1 LTFHLFGFPASQVPP
16 TLITGFTTT
25 SDRGTRTHTLIVYG
39 DMTGRYRVFGDT
51 EAAIRIKD
59 LKLEGSRAAFNMDMG
74 SADQPFRMEFKD
86 TLDGATLN
94 GQFTSSRGDVKVIGK
109 KVD

>member
-1 LTFHLFGFPASQVPP
+1 V
-16 TLITGFTTT
+16 IIKGFTTT
-25 SDRGTRTHTLIVYG
+25 SDRGTSTNTLIVYG

-59 LKLEGSRAAFNMDMG
+59 LKLEGSRAAFNMDMD
-74 SADQPFRMEFKD
+74 SVDQPFRMEFKG

-94 GQFTSSRGDVKVIGK
+94 GRLTSSRDDVKVTGK

>member
-1 LTFHLFGFPASQVPP
+1 MT
-16 TLITGFTTT
+16 
-25 SDRGTRTHTLIVYG
+25 VYG
-39 DMTGRYRVFGDT
+39 DMTGRYQVFGDT

-59 LKLEGSRAAFNMDMG
+59 LKLEGSHAAFNMDIA
-74 SADQPFRMEFKD
+74 SSDQPFRMEFKG

-94 GQFTSSRGDVKVIGK
+94 GQFASSRGDVKVTGK

>member
-1 LTFHLFGFPASQVPP
+1 
-16 TLITGFTTT
+16 
-25 SDRGTRTHTLIVYG
+25 
-39 DMTGRYRVFGDT
+39 MTGRYQVFGDT

-94 GQFTSSRGDVKVIGK
+94 DQFASSRGDVKVTGK